1 MKKLAIAA
9 IATIALSGAALADP
23 IHGTWQ
29 TIPDD
34 NGNYGHIQ
42 VRDCG
47 DRGICG
53 TLIKS
58 FDSSGAEFVSENQGR
73 AIIWDMAADGGGA
86 YSGGKVYSPDR
97 DKTYSSR
104 MQLSGNSLTVQ
115 GCVFGI
121 CRDGGTWSRVN

>member
-1 MKKLAIAA
+1 MKKLVLAAVASIAM
-9 IATIALSGAALADP
+9 TGAASADP
-23 IHGTWQ
+23 IFGTWQ
-29 TIPDD
+29 TIADD

-53 TLIKS
+53 TLVQS
-58 FDSSGAEFVSENQGR
+58 FDGSGATFVSENKGR
-73 AIIWDMAADGGGA
+73 AIIWDMEADGGGA
-86 YSGGKVYSPDR
+86 YSGGKVWSPDR

-104 MQLSGNSLTVQ
+104 MQLSGNSLSVQ

-121 CRDGGTWSRVN
+121 CRDGGSWSRVN

>member
-1 MKKLAIAA
+1 MKKLALAA

-86 YSGGKVYSPDR
+86 
-97 DKTYSSR
+97 
-104 MQLSGNSLTVQ
+104 
-115 GCVFGI
+115 
-121 CRDGGTWSRVN
+121 